1 VTNMQFKYAFQNY
14 DRTRHV
20 RASLRE
26 KTISHK
32 HAREIAVKIKGM
44 SIETARNYLQDVI
57 RLKRAVPFRRY
68 NNEVG
73 HKSDTGVM
81 AGRYPQKAAT
91 EFVKLLDN
99 LESNAEYRG
108 MDLDRL
114 KIINATVHKGRK
126 LQRFTPRAM
135 GRASPKID
143 ILTHVELVA
152 QEI

>member
-1 VTNMQFKYAFQNY
+1 MHFSYSFQNY
-14 DRTRHV
+14 DKTRHV
-20 RASLRE
+20 RAALRE

-32 HAREIAVKIKGM
+32 HAREIALKIKGM
-44 SIETARNYLQDVI
+44 SIEKARTYLQAVI
-57 RLKRAVPFRRY
+57 NLERAVPFKRF
-68 NNEVG
+68 NNEMG

-81 AGRYPQKAAT
+81 SGRYPKKAST
-91 EFVKLLDN
+91 EFIRLLDN

-126 LQRFTPRAM
+126 IERFIPRAQ
-135 GRASPKID
+135 GRATPKID